1 MLMQK
6 YILIFNRLEIKLP
19 KDYICIL
26 IKIMKNIVLFGP
38 PGAGKG
44 TQAEIIKQ
52 EYDLFHISTGD
63 VFRYNIKNNTDL
75 GLLAKGFM
83 DKGELVPD
91 QITIDML
98 SDVVEK
104 NSHVNGFIFD
114 GFPRTESQAHALD
127 SLLKNF
133 NTSISGMIALEVDDE
148 ILINRLLERGKDSG
162 RADDSNRE
170 IIENRISEYYNKT
183 AILKTYYQRKNCYYG
198 VNGVGEIDEITS
210 RIIDV
215 MSKI

>member
-1 MLMQK
+1 
-6 YILIFNRLEIKLP
+6 
-19 KDYICIL
+19 
-26 IKIMKNIVLFGP
+26 MKNIVLFGP

-127 SLLKNF
+127 SLLENF

-198 VNGVGEIDEITS
+198 VNGIGEIDKITS